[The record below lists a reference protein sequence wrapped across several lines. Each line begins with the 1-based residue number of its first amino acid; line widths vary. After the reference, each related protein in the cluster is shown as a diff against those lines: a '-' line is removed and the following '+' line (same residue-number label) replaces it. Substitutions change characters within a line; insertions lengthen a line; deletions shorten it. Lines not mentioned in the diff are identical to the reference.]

1 MDLKIKNKVCI
12 ITGGAKGI
20 GYGIAKLWAE
30 EGGIPVIFSR
40 SALVKEHAQILQNLC
55 ADYGFYQIDLRNCDD
70 IADLVAKVVSRYGGI
85 YALVNNAGANDNL
98 HIEDTP
104 LSGFIQSYENNLFH
118 YYAMTK
124 EVLPFIKKEQGSIL
138 NIVSKT
144 GLTGQG
150 RTSAYA
156 SAKAA
161 QMGLTR
167 EWACAFA
174 KDNVRVNAIAPA
186 EVMTPLYEKWL
197 QNFPNPKEQYQKI
210 AKTIP
215 LGHRFTTI
223 EEIACTAVFTLSPL
237 ASHTTGQI
245 LHPDGGYV
253 HLDRALNWDHD

>member
-1 MDLKIKNKVCI
+1 MDLKIKDKVCI

-20 GYGIAKLWAE
+20 GYGIARLWAS
-30 EGGIPVIFSR
+30 EGGISVIISR
-40 SALVKEHAQILQNLC
+40 SQLEKEKQEQMKALSQNYAFYECDLKEYEKIPALIEK
-55 ADYGFYQIDLRNCDD
+55 I
-70 IADLVAKVVSRYGGI
+70 IAKFGSI

-98 HIEDTP
+98 HIENTSVKE
-104 LSGFIQSYENNLFH
+104 LINSYENNLFH
-118 YYAMTK
+118 YYAMSK
-124 EVLPFIKKEQGSIL
+124 EALPYLKKEQGSIL

-144 GLTGQG
+144 GITGQG

-161 QMGLTR
+161 QMGFTR

-174 KDNVRVNAIAPA
+174 KDNVRVNALCPA

-197 QNFPNPKEQYQKI
+197 QNFKDPKAQYEKI
-210 AKTIP
+210 ASFIP

-223 EEIACTAVFTLSPL
+223 EEIAYTAVFTLSPL

-245 LHPDGGYV
+245 LNVDGGYV
-253 HLDRALNWDHD
+253 HLDRALNWD

>member
-1 MDLKIKNKVCI
+1 MDLQIKNKVCI

-20 GYGIAKLWAE
+20 GYGIAKLWAK
-30 EGGIPVIFSR
+30 EGGIPVVLSR
-40 SALVKEHAQILQNLC
+40 SMPQEHDEELKKLC
-55 ADYGFYQIDLRNCDD
+55 QDYGFYEIDLKDYEQIGKLINE
-70 IADLVAKVVSRYGGI
+70 IATRYGGI

-98 HIEDTP
+98 HIEDTTTQD
-104 LSGFIQSYENNLFH
+104 LIKSYENNLFH
-118 YYAMTK
+118 YYTVTK
-124 EVLPFIKKEQGSIL
+124 ECLPYVKKEQGSIL

-161 QMGLTR
+161 QIGFTR

-174 KDNVRVNAIAPA
+174 KDNVRVNALAPA

-197 QNFPNPKEQYQKI
+197 SNFSDPKEQYKKI
-210 AKTIP
+210 AKSIP

-223 EEIACTAVFTLSPL
+223 EEIANTSVFTLSPL

-245 LHPDGGYV
+245 LFPDGGYV
-253 HLDRALNWDHD
+253 HLDRALNWD